1 MFLAQ
6 DCAEYVLF
14 RPCYMTCYRFEP
26 NTDPGTLP
34 YQNRSLCDNGL
45 KLSVTHYR
53 HKELYLRIQGI
64 PWSVYDNAVTYP
76 KRYILFDVKN

>member
-26 NTDPGTLP
+26 NTDPGALP

-53 HKELYLRIQGI
+53 HK
-64 PWSVYDNAVTYP
+64 
-76 KRYILFDVKN
+76 